1 MNQDKYKSLPSA
13 GKACID
19 KYSGHAFGDWASRLI
34 DNQNAIMK
42 NEISKKE
49 GHEIIIASDS
59 VIAEYKKIL
68 APIETDWLA
77 EMKGKGLDG
86 DAVLN
91 RARQIIK
98 AIDG

>member
-1 MNQDKYKSLPSA
+1 MKK
-13 GKACID
+13 KAVVLL
-19 KYSGHAFGDWASRLI
+19 SGGLDSTTAL
-34 DNQNAIMK
+34 AIA
-42 NEISKKE
+42 KKE
-49 GHEIIIASDS
+49 GHEIIIASES

-68 APIETDWLA
+68 APIEANWLA

-91 RARQIIK
+91 RARQIIR